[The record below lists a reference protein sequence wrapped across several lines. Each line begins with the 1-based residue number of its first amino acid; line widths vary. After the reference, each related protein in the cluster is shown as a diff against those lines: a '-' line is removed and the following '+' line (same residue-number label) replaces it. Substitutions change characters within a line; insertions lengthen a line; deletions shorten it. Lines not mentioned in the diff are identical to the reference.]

1 MGPCDLCQSMIA
13 GPWHLQFQGKA
24 LEGSR
29 WTGRGELF
37 YLDPYID
44 RAGNVSLKVVIPLD
58 MSFFSASLKG
68 GIAGYICSTRT
79 RLAQNF
85 NKGMKGSNFVLQ

>member
-1 MGPCDLCQSMIA
+1 MIA

-24 LEGSR
+24 LEGNR

-58 MSFFSASLKG
+58 MSFVFL
-68 GIAGYICSTRT
+68 
-79 RLAQNF
+79 L
-85 NKGMKGSNFVLQ
+85 L